1 MPDDPPSHRL
11 QALRR
16 GMIVYAVLQ
25 VILVGTALA
34 AGDRP
39 LAGVVAMFG
48 VAMGV
53 AVADAVRSRS
63 SWHGTGVRS
72 GSCPTTQTAPS
83 RLRALVGPR

>member
-1 MPDDPPSHRL
+1 
-11 QALRR
+11 
-16 GMIVYAVLQ
+16 MIVYAVLQ

-53 AVADAVRSRS
+53 AVADAVRSRVELARYR
-63 SWHGTGVRS
+63 HAFGELPDDTD
-72 GSCPTTQTAPS
+72 
-83 RLRALVGPR
+83 RAI

>member
-53 AVADAVRSRS
+53 AVADAVRSR
-63 SWHGTGVRS
+63 VELARY
-72 GSCPTTQTAPS
+72 
-83 RLRALVGPR
+83 RRAFGELPDDTDRAI